1 MKRSAWI
8 SGTVGSLVA
17 LGLVAAVPAT
27 TASAAVS
34 SPSVG
39 MTTSVSPSVAGQ
51 RVVLKATVVDPS
63 QPASSIT
70 GTMTFSD
77 GATVL
82 GVASVTSAK
91 ASLATTALG
100 AGSHALV
107 ASFTP
112 TGGGNAVASQ
122 QFAQTV
128 DLAGTTVS
136 LVSSKP
142 NANYGAAGNVT
153 ATVKAVAPATGVPT
167 GTVDFSIDGGWYWTS
182 SLDSRGKAVL
192 SLADIY
198 PAFYP
203 GTYSITATYSGDVNY
218 TASTTP
224 TAIAQTLIG
233 ISSPPVTTISL
244 NTKGQVSFSPTSFRL
259 SSANPV
265 GCNVTITNTTSSAV
279 ALVYGTPGSWKRL
292 PGGVIAAGASG
303 GVGVGLSNFTGYFS
317 AMGAAN
323 YVAIHCI

>member
-1 MKRSAWI
+1 MKKSAWI
-8 SGTVGSLVA
+8 SGTAGTLVA

-34 SPSVG
+34 SPSVAV
-39 MTTSVSPSVAGQ
+39 TTSVNPSVAGQ
-51 RVVLKATVVDPS
+51 RVVLKATVADPS

-107 ASFTP
+107 ASFAP
-112 TGGGNAVASQ
+112 TAGGNPVVSQ
-122 QFAQTV
+122 PLAQTV
-128 DLAGTTVS
+128 DLASTTIS

-142 NANYGAAGNVT
+142 NANYGDAGNVT

-167 GTVDFSIDGGWYWTS
+167 GTVDFSIDGGWYWTAP
-182 SLDSRGKAVL
+182 LDSRGKAVL
-192 SLADIY
+192 PLADIY
-198 PAFYP
+198 PAYYP

-218 TASTTP
+218 TASTTL

-233 ISSPPVTTISL
+233 ISTPPVTTISL
-244 NTKGQVSFSPTSFRL
+244 NTKGQPSFSPTSFRL

-265 GCNVTITNTTSSAV
+265 GCNVTITNNTSSAV
-279 ALVYGTPGSWKRL
+279 ALLYGTPGSWKRL

-323 YVAIHCI
+323 YVAIHCV